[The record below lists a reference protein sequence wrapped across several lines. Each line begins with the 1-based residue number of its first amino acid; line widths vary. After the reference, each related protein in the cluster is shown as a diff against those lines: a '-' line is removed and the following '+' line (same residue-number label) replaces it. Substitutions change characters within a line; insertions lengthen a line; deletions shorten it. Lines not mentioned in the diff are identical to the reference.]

1 MFTYYMYDL
10 FVYFLF
16 IFLRHVYAMFT
27 VALASETRDA
37 FGFEFSPNPSIEIQK
52 NNQEMV

>member
-1 MFTYYMYDL
+1 MI
-10 FVYFLF
+10 FLF

-37 FGFEFSPNPSIEIQK
+37 FGFEFSPKSLRLEIQK
-52 NNQEMV
+52 ITKKWSELEALV

>member
-1 MFTYYMYDL
+1 MT
-10 FVYFLF
+10 FLF
-16 IFLRHVYAMFT
+16 MILRHVYAMFT

>member
-1 MFTYYMYDL
+1 MI
-10 FVYFLF
+10 FLY

-37 FGFEFSPNPSIEIQK
+37 FGFEFSPKSSPRLEIQK
-52 NNQEMV
+52 ITKKWSELEALV